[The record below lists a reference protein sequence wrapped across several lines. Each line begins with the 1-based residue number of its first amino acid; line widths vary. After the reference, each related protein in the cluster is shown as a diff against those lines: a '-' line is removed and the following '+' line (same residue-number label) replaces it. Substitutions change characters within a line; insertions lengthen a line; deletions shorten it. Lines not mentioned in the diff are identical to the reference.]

1 MAFYSYNSF
10 LAIFW
15 TRLPGHS
22 VHPPC
27 SHFPPLAFFHLPD
40 SHLRTAYMK
49 NCGSRKY
56 SYPGLTGNN
65 KVHPLRTRLPQKLH
79 TTCWLQ
85 NHPGKPQPEQI
96 PEEPKATD
104 PQPTKD
110 DQTEVA
116 EGKWSLRQKIIDEVK
131 YYYNGFSLLW
141 IDTKV
146 AARIVWRLLHGQV
159 LTRRERRREEKQKK
173 MMGAK
178 LEIAKFL
185 QETMTEM
192 AKRNRAKL
200 DDDSSDSSQLSSY
213 VKQVQTGHKPSTKE
227 IVRFSK
233 LFEDQLALEHL
244 RRPQLVALCKLLELQ
259 AFGTNNLLRFQL
271 LMTLRSIKA
280 DDEVI
285 AKEGVKA
292 LSVSELQAACR
303 ARGMRSLGLTE
314 EQLRQQLTEW
324 LDLHL
329 KENVPPSLLLLS
341 RTFYLIDVKPKP
353 IELPPSIET
362 PKTNLGIPSSPPPE
376 SKEDITDPAPQLN
389 GTKDE
394 EFIQLPPVPPPLI
407 TPSAT
412 ISKEAVSNPQ
422 RNLSPQVSGR
432 ALRLRNQ
439 AHRKHY
445 GSCWHPN
452 RKDSSN
458 LVTAAFSPQLS
469 KSRGEKPAP
478 WWSNL
483 SMEV

>member
-1 MAFYSYNSF
+1 MYLTPLQQSPDPPQSFPHSAEATGREPRAPFALVRRARGAEVTPQCWAWGSPKRRADCLGVAQSREPRAGEPPQQARRPHTPEERRPQWGWFPRSLCWLVETNKKKMAFYSYNSF

-159 LTRRERRREEKQKK
+159 LTRRERRRVGKK
-173 MMGAK
+173 H
-178 LEIAKFL
+178 I
-185 QETMTEM
+185 
-192 AKRNRAKL
+192 
-200 DDDSSDSSQLSSY
+200 
-213 VKQVQTGHKPSTKE
+213 
-227 IVRFSK
+227 
-233 LFEDQLALEHL
+233 
-244 RRPQLVALCKLLELQ
+244 
-259 AFGTNNLLRFQL
+259 
-271 LMTLRSIKA
+271 
-280 DDEVI
+280 
-285 AKEGVKA
+285 
-292 LSVSELQAACR
+292 
-303 ARGMRSLGLTE
+303 
-314 EQLRQQLTEW
+314 
-324 LDLHL
+324 
-329 KENVPPSLLLLS
+329 
-341 RTFYLIDVKPKP
+341 
-353 IELPPSIET
+353 
-362 PKTNLGIPSSPPPE
+362 
-376 SKEDITDPAPQLN
+376 
-389 GTKDE
+389 
-394 EFIQLPPVPPPLI
+394 
-407 TPSAT
+407 
-412 ISKEAVSNPQ
+412 
-422 RNLSPQVSGR
+422 
-432 ALRLRNQ
+432 
-439 AHRKHY
+439 
-445 GSCWHPN
+445 
-452 RKDSSN
+452 
-458 LVTAAFSPQLS
+458 
-469 KSRGEKPAP
+469 
-478 WWSNL
+478 
-483 SMEV
+483 

>member
-116 EGKWSLRQKIIDEVK
+116 EGKRSLRQKIIDEVK

-159 LTRRERRREEKQKK
+159 LTRRERRRVGKK
-173 MMGAK
+173 H
-178 LEIAKFL
+178 I
-185 QETMTEM
+185 
-192 AKRNRAKL
+192 
-200 DDDSSDSSQLSSY
+200 
-213 VKQVQTGHKPSTKE
+213 
-227 IVRFSK
+227 
-233 LFEDQLALEHL
+233 
-244 RRPQLVALCKLLELQ
+244 
-259 AFGTNNLLRFQL
+259 
-271 LMTLRSIKA
+271 
-280 DDEVI
+280 
-285 AKEGVKA
+285 
-292 LSVSELQAACR
+292 
-303 ARGMRSLGLTE
+303 
-314 EQLRQQLTEW
+314 
-324 LDLHL
+324 
-329 KENVPPSLLLLS
+329 
-341 RTFYLIDVKPKP
+341 
-353 IELPPSIET
+353 
-362 PKTNLGIPSSPPPE
+362 
-376 SKEDITDPAPQLN
+376 
-389 GTKDE
+389 
-394 EFIQLPPVPPPLI
+394 
-407 TPSAT
+407 
-412 ISKEAVSNPQ
+412 
-422 RNLSPQVSGR
+422 
-432 ALRLRNQ
+432 
-439 AHRKHY
+439 
-445 GSCWHPN
+445 
-452 RKDSSN
+452 
-458 LVTAAFSPQLS
+458 
-469 KSRGEKPAP
+469 
-478 WWSNL
+478 
-483 SMEV
+483 

>member
-116 EGKWSLRQKIIDEVK
+116 EGKRSLRQKIIDEVK

-192 AKRNRAKL
+192 AKRNRVKL

-244 RRPQLVALCKLLELQ
+244 HRPQLVALCKLLELQ

-314 EQLRQQLTEW
+314 EQLCQQLTEW

-362 PKTNLGIPSSPPPE
+362 PKTNLGIPSLPPE
-376 SKEDITDPAPQLN
+376 SKEEDITDPAPQLN

-439 AHRKHY
+439 AHRKH
-445 GSCWHPN
+445 
-452 RKDSSN
+452 
-458 LVTAAFSPQLS
+458 
-469 KSRGEKPAP
+469 
-478 WWSNL
+478 
-483 SMEV
+483 

>member
-412 ISKEAVSNPQ
+412 ISKEAI
-422 RNLSPQVSGR
+422 L
-432 ALRLRNQ
+432 Q
-439 AHRKHY
+439 AK
-445 GSCWHPN
+445 SQETSQN
-452 RKDSSN
+452 
-458 LVTAAFSPQLS
+458 S
-469 KSRGEKPAP
+469 KANSKGA
-478 WWSNL
+478 
-483 SMEV
+483 